1 MTTVREDSN
10 VLGTKVEKLQEEYDG
25 IPVFDG
31 IVTVRTGVTGRL
43 TGDASGR
50 IVQDIATD
58 LPDVVAS
65 LSDEETLQI
74 AIRSEG
80 DEIWRERIGD
90 VSYKRTIYTDKNDK
104 AHLANVVVYLVDS
117 VKRPSYIIDLKSG
130 EILAH
135 WDALD
140 TFTCGER
147 TYKAYGGNIKM
158 GKIKYGDLPYCLNLT
173 IEGDI
178 CYLENQYV
186 RIVDMGF
193 SQNET
198 IEETASFKCKNGYD
212 DEVND
217 AYSPAVDAFFYG
229 TIVGKMFEDW
239 FDSQPLKD
247 KIVIR
252 VHYGQMYENAYWN
265 GRNCTFG
272 DGGSEVYPF
281 TVLDIVGHEIGH
293 GVTEFGSD
301 LLYFD
306 EAGGVNEAF
315 SDILG
320 EASEQYLSTADF
332 MTGDEIMK
340 YEPFMR
346 DFAVPEKDNISISKT
361 THMYSEMDPHFSSG
375 VFRRAFYVTVAQKGV
390 PMRDATKVYLH
401 ANRNYWHHASTFYDC
416 SCGVL
421 KAAIDL
427 GLSQTPFKRG
437 FQDVEIEPCDVT
449 DHIFGLANNI
459 TQPNVAVSSTV
470 RPLFRF
476 VPPEWAEDV
485 IIETSASDGTPVNI
499 AVQNGTW
506 EEDEDGN
513 GINIIEEGENSLR
526 VMNVNIEFDLFIQ
539 LSSANDV
546 ASNVDVTAGYT
557 CTGNYTGSQHF
568 MYRYI
573 CFGDI

>member
-1 MTTVREDSN
+1 MKPVREDTN

-31 IVTVRTGVTGRL
+31 IVTVRTDASGRL

-50 IVQDIATD
+50 IVQDIAED
-58 LPDVVAS
+58 LPDVQRR
-65 LSDEETLQI
+65 LTDEETLEI
-74 AIRSEG
+74 AIREEG
-80 DEIWRERIGD
+80 DQHQRELIGD
-90 VSYKRTIYTDKNDK
+90 VTYRQTVYTDKQNR
-104 AHLANVVVYLVDS
+104 AHLANIVVYLIDS
-117 VKRPSYIIDLKSG
+117 VKRPSYIIDLKTG
-130 EILAH
+130 EVLVH

-147 TYKAYGGNIKM
+147 KYKAYGGNAKM
-158 GKIKYGDLPYCLNLT
+158 GKIKYGDIPYCLNMT
-173 IEGDI
+173 IEGDM
-178 CYLENQYV
+178 CFLENQYV

-198 IEETASFKCKNGYD
+198 IQETASFKCKNGYD
-212 DEVND
+212 DEVNS
-217 AYSPAVDAFFYG
+217 AYSPAIDAFFYG
-229 TIVGKMFEDW
+229 SIVGKMFEDW
-239 FDSQPLKD
+239 FDSQALKE

-252 VHYGQMYENAYWN
+252 VHYGELYQNAFWN
-265 GRNCTFG
+265 GMNCTFG
-272 DGGSEVYPF
+272 DGGYDIYPF

-320 EASEQYLSTADF
+320 EASEQYLSEADF

-340 YEPFMR
+340 FEPFMR
-346 DFAVPEKDNISISKT
+346 DFAVPEKDNISISKAGDMT
-361 THMYSEMDPHFSSG
+361 PHTDPHFSSG
-375 VFRRAFYVTVAQKGV
+375 VFRRAFYVTVAQKGF
-390 PMRDATKVYLH
+390 PIRDATKVYLH

-427 GLSQTPFKRG
+427 GFSQTPFKRG
-437 FQDVEIEPCDVT
+437 FKDVEIEPCDVT
-449 DHIFGLANNI
+449 SHIFGLANNI
-459 TQPNVAVSSTV
+459 TQPGVAVSSTV

-485 IIETSASDGTPVNI
+485 IIETLSPDDAPVHI

-513 GINIIEEGENSLR
+513 GINFIAEGDVDLR
-526 VMNVNIEFDLFIQ
+526 VMGVDVDSTLFIQ
-539 LSSANDV
+539 LSSAMDV
-546 ASNVDVTAGYT
+546 IHHIDVIAGYT
-557 CTGNYTGSQHF
+557 CTANYTGNNYY

-573 CFGDI
+573 CYGDI